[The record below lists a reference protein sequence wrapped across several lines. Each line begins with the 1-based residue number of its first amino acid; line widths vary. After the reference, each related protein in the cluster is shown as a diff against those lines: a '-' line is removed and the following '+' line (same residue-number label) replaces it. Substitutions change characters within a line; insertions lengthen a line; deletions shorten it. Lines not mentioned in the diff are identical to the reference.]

1 VAAANEYLGQLVSN
15 EHGFSIAAYERR
27 QLGLRVDVVKAS
39 CQWSRFDNDSPL
51 AEKAEAAL

>member
-1 VAAANEYLGQLVSN
+1 VAAANEYLGQRVAN

-39 CQWSRFDNDSPL
+39 AQWSRFDNESPL